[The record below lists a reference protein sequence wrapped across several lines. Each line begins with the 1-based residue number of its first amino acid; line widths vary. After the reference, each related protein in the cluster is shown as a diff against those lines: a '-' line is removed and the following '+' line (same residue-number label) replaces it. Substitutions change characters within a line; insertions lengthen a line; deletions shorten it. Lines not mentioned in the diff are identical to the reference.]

1 MGEISVWL
9 CIYSLVQFWSLFRKI
24 IILVPKP
31 RRLNL
36 VFFYVLESFYLC
48 YFDLLL
54 IIFCILIIGS
64 PNNSQ

>member
-36 VFFYVLESFYLC
+36 VFFYVLEFFYLC
-48 YFDLLL
+48 CFDLLL

>member
-9 CIYSLVQFWSLFRKI
+9 CIYSLVQFWSLFQKI